1 MGVHGWRN
9 DGPSSPP
16 ASTGVCHCPQRMA
29 PNLAPR
35 KLTGSHQPVRQPDAV
50 RLVDGRQPMRPNC
63 FAIEAVSQ

>member
-1 MGVHGWRN
+1 MRVHCDRN
-9 DGPSSPP
+9 D
-16 ASTGVCHCPQRMA
+16 AFESTDVPTIPHEWA

-35 KLTGSHQPVRQPDAV
+35 KLAGNHEVVRQPDAV